1 MSNTWVGQQIESL
14 DDRVLFEEERAV
26 FVATELLSRIMEER
40 GLSRADLARLIGT
53 SRANITTLLSG
64 QRNMTIR
71 TFARL
76 AARLGVRVEMR
87 AEPLRNGEFVK
98 TPTQTV
104 QPRKSRGMPVGAEM
118 APTPQGKSLQ
128 LLAA

>member
-1 MSNTWVGQQIESL
+1 MANTWVAQQIESL

-26 FVATELLSRIMEER
+26 FVATELISRIMEER
-40 GLSRADLARLIGT
+40 GLSKADLARLIGT

-76 AARLGVRVEMR
+76 AARLGVRIDMR
-87 AEPLRNGEFVK
+87 TEQLRNGEFVS
-98 TPTQTV
+98 TPLQSV
-104 QPRKSRGMPVGAEM
+104 QPKQNRAVVGAQQV
-118 APTPQGKSLQ
+118 APSTAGLRPLQ
-128 LLAA
+128 LAA

>member
-1 MSNTWVGQQIESL
+1 MSKTWVAQQVESL

-26 FVATELLSRIMEER
+26 FVATELLSKIMEDR
-40 GLSRADLARLIGT
+40 GLSKADLARLIGT

-76 AARLGVRVEMR
+76 AARLGVRIDMR
-87 AEPLRNGEFVK
+87 GEPIRSGEFVN
-98 TPTQTV
+98 TPARVV
-104 QPRKSRGMPVGAEM
+104 QPKQNRGTTAGAEL
-118 APTPQGKSLQ
+118 APAAELTIPE